1 MDRCVAQPAPR
12 FIFIWLMAV
21 VLAPAAGGC
30 LDPSLLEGKR
40 CDAEGRCLPGYVC
53 DPASQRCLP
62 QGDAADG
69 GDPDAGR
76 DGGGDAGLDGD
87 GDIGLDGG
95 GDAGL
100 DGGDGDEPPADP
112 VAYYRFENVGDPPLV
127 RDDSGQ
133 TPLVEL
139 TAAEREPL
147 GLFFSGRLVH
157 FSGGRLQADPE
168 ASTALAEHLLAAGSL
183 TVVAWAATEDRQQTG
198 PKRLVTLSSGAYT
211 RAFTLG
217 QEAGAAI
224 FRLRTA
230 ATDENGVELHLSAP
244 AFEDLETHLLVA
256 VYDGAT
262 GLAQLFVDGA
272 LSDAELHWVA
282 GAPAGLDWHTERE
295 RFGLGDEF
303 IDDRRWSGK
312 LFRVEIYDR
321 ALAAD
326 EVQQLFQAGWN

>member
-1 MDRCVAQPAPR
+1 MDRRAAQPAPR
-12 FIFIWLMAV
+12 FIRLMAV
-21 VLAPAAGGC
+21 VLALAAGGC
-30 LDPSLLEGKR
+30 LDPSLLDGKR

-62 QGDAADG
+62 EGQVPDG
-69 GDPDAGR
+69 GDLDAGR
-76 DGGGDAGLDGD
+76 DGDGDAGLDGD
-87 GDIGLDGG
+87 EDADPDGG
-95 GDAGL
+95 DGDAGL
-100 DGGDGDEPPADP
+100 DDGDGDEPPADP
-112 VAYYRFENVGDPPLV
+112 VVYYRFEDIGDPPRV
-127 RDDSGQ
+127 RDESGRA
-133 TPLVEL
+133 PLVDL
-139 TAAEREPL
+139 TAAERDPL

-168 ASTALAEHLLAAGSL
+168 ASTALAEHLRAAGAL
-183 TVVAWAATEDRQQTG
+183 TVVAWAATDDRQQTG

-230 ATDENGVELHLSAP
+230 ATGENGIELHLSAP

-262 GLAQLFVDGA
+262 GLAQLYVDGA
-272 LSDAELHWVA
+272 VTDAELHWAA
-282 GAPAGLDWHTERE
+282 GAPAGLEWNTERE

-303 IDDRRWSGK
+303 IDDRRWGGK
-312 LFRVEIYDR
+312 LFRVEIHDR

-326 EVQQLFQAGWN
+326 EVQRLLQAGWN